1 MAIQPLSPSALD
13 YLRAFNLAAV
23 AISPTGR
30 VFTSRNPVGASAAFW
45 CRADEADKVANAAWH
60 RGDIAEA
67 ARRLHIAVTPHPI
80 LAARVKAR
88 TERIEVAIAQA
99 KADGLMQQFHQEY
112 KQRRLKAKAH
122 GAPFMS
128 FGEAERRLR
137 RVIADSIAAGG
148 TIPQSFTEVFD
159 R

>member
-1 MAIQPLSPSALD
+1 MPIESLSPSARD
-13 YLRAFNLAAV
+13 YLAAFDLAAV

-45 CRADEADKVANAAWH
+45 CRAGEADKVANAAWH

-80 LAARVKAR
+80 LVARVQAR
-88 TERIEVAIAQA
+88 TRKIDEALAQA
-99 KADGLMQQFHQEY
+99 KAGGQLAQFHQAY
-112 KQRRLKAKAH
+112 KERRLKAKAA
-122 GAPFMS
+122 GRDFMS
-128 FGEAERRLR
+128 FTEAERRLR
-137 RVIADSIAAGG
+137 KLIADSIAAGG
-148 TIPQSFTEVFD
+148 TIPQSFTAVFD

>member
-1 MAIQPLSPSALD
+1 MPIESLSPSARD
-13 YLRAFNLAAV
+13 YLAAFDLAAV

-30 VFTSRNPVGASAAFW
+30 VFISKNPTGASAAFW
-45 CRADEADKVANAAWH
+45 CRAGEADKVANAAWH

-80 LAARVKAR
+80 LLARVQAR
-88 TERIEVAIAQA
+88 TRKIDEAIAQA
-99 KADGLMQQFHQEY
+99 KADGLMQQFHQAY
-112 KQRRLKAKAH
+112 KERRLKAKAC
-122 GAPFMS
+122 GQQFMS
-128 FGEAERRLR
+128 FTEAERRLR
-137 RVIADSIAAGG
+137 KLIADSIAAGG

>member
-1 MAIQPLSPSALD
+1 MPIESLPPSARD
-13 YLRAFNLAAV
+13 YLAAFDLAAV

-45 CRADEADKVANAAWH
+45 CRAGEADKV
-60 RGDIAEA
+60 
-67 ARRLHIAVTPHPI
+67 T
-80 LAARVKAR
+80 K
-88 TERIEVAIAQA
+88 RIDEAIARA
-99 KADGLMQQFHQEY
+99 KADGLLTRFHQEY
-112 KQRRLKAKAH
+112 KQRRLQAKAR
-122 GAPFMS
+122 GEPFLS

-137 RVIADSIAAGG
+137 KLLADSIVAGG